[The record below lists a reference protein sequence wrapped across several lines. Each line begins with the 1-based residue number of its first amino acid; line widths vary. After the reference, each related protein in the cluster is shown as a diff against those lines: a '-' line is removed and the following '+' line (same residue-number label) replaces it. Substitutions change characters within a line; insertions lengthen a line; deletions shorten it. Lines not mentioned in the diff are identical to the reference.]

1 MDKDVERKKKG
12 IARKSIEGAVK
23 VKVGLPALYRS
34 LSLLKPA
41 GTLLPLRTSPADT
54 SEPLKPLELH

>member
-1 MDKDVERKKKG
+1 MDKDVERKEKG

-23 VKVGLPALYRS
+23 ARVGPPALYPS
-34 LSLLKPA
+34 LSLRKGA

-54 SEPLKPLELH
+54 SAPLKTLEPH

>member
-1 MDKDVERKKKG
+1 MDKDVERKEKG

-23 VKVGLPALYRS
+23 ARVGPPALYP
-34 LSLLKPA
+34 LSLLKQA

-54 SEPLKPLELH
+54 SAPLKPLEPH